1 MYSDWSQIVMWL
13 GEANQIAFCQCSV
26 GKIVIAEDMSI
37 SILGIVESFLFLIHS
52 RLYNIDHWGR
62 F

>member
-37 SILGIVESFLFLIHS
+37 SILGIVEAFYF
-52 RLYNIDHWGR
+52 
-62 F
+62 